1 MPAWARPP
9 RQSGLSPLYG
19 ATGDLTMKFGVFD
32 HMDRGTVPLA
42 EQFENRLKLL
52 EAYER
57 LGFYGYH
64 IAEHHT
70 TPLGMAS
77 SPSVFLA
84 AATQRTRRLRFGA
97 LVYPLPMYHPLRLA
111 EEICM

>member
-1 MPAWARPP
+1 
-9 RQSGLSPLYG
+9 
-19 ATGDLTMKFGVFD
+19 MKFGVFD

-57 LGFYGYH
+57 LVFSGYH
-64 IAEHHT
+64 TADPPT
-70 TPLGMAS
+70 PPLGMAS

-84 AATQRTRRLRFGA
+84 AAAQRTRRLRFGA

-111 EEICM
+111 EEICMLDHLSNGRLEGGIGRGGSP